1 MYEFLNIMI
10 NCVMF
15 MYMEDRLFNNYSVW
29 KILSVVIFIVEKLLF
44 VYIWKVW
51 INILKNVK

>member
-1 MYEFLNIMI
+1 
-10 NCVMF
+10 